1 MSSVIPQFP
10 TQKWGDCIIELI
22 LWTCTLFNRFHGWKS
37 CEQYIRRQFSMTQ
50 LNYWLL
56 HQIIWKTFLP
66 SSLRQ
71 IEGTLNESSNWISI
85 LVLTTFS
92 LGFYY
97 LNNLYIFLYIKS
109 TLNNYLMWRLAHNY
123 LPYLSR
129 EFWEVLDIHKR
140 DTLGMLNRPT
150 FYLKVSFLLNSHIKT
165 SSSLVL
171 IKNLWSLWSF
181 IQEWRIDDF
190 FFLLLLLVGFIIPFF
205 WNDLRRCQGI
215 GGPMGN
221 VHRDDTEILPP
232 SDGFHLLKEQRG
244 PQGQPQRSQYFL
256 SFCHCLNCHRLSPVN
271 EADTTMQPISTNE
284 LFVFYFSFIFQQKPL
299 STPTPTLGYPRAI
312 GGDHLRIAEERLG

>member
-1 MSSVIPQFP
+1 MKVLIGSQF
-10 TQKWGDCIIELI
+10 
-22 LWTCTLFNRFHGWKS
+22 LFW
-37 CEQYIRRQFSMTQ
+37 
-50 LNYWLL
+50 
-56 HQIIWKTFLP
+56 
-66 SSLRQ
+66 
-71 IEGTLNESSNWISI
+71 
-85 LVLTTFS
+85 TTFS

-97 LNNLYIFLYIKS
+97 LNNLYIFLCIKS

-150 FYLKVSFLLNSHIKT
+150 FYLKVSLLLNSHIKDIVF
-165 SSSLVL
+165 SGS
-171 IKNLWSLWSF
+171 
-181 IQEWRIDDF
+181 
-190 FFLLLLLVGFIIPFF
+190 LLLKIYDPFDPLFKDGESTISFFAVVFGWFHYSLF

-221 VHRDDTEILPP
+221 VHRDDAEILPP

-256 SFCHCLNCHRLSPVN
+256 PFCHCLNCHRLSPVN

-284 LFVFYFSFIFQQKPL
+284 LFVFYFSFISQQKPL
-299 STPTPTLGYPRAI
+299 ATPTPTLGYPLSAWDRWRSSTNHWRTAWLAACLVAHCTVPVW
-312 GGDHLRIAEERLG
+312 GRELLKR